1 MTANAYGPRSEPRWV
16 DVAVTSLR
24 VRTGTDGVGAQ
35 ATDDERRL
43 WVFNLDAEDELARPG
58 SMTPSASLR
67 GRFEELARRSRLM
80 REGDARLDEFAAY
93 DPAWRGAAGVAWCP
107 TPRALR
113 ALSRAG
119 ARVTEAP
126 SAEVLRAANHRRLMA
141 GRVEE
146 LPGARYVMTRA
157 EYEEAVARGS
167 VTGAWLLKRAY
178 SYNGRGRCRWR
189 DGADDAHVTK
199 WVDAALATGEGL
211 QVEPEVTRTL
221 DVALHGELA
230 RDGEARWGA
239 LTVQRCDDFGAWA
252 ATERAG
258 VGTLTEAE
266 SRAMDGAMEAVVQAL
281 RAVGYWGPLG
291 VDGYRWTDGFV
302 ACCDVNARYTMGW
315 AVGMAE

>member
-1 MTANAYGPRSEPRWV
+1 MP
-16 DVAVTSLR
+16 TS
-24 VRTGTDGVGAQ
+24 DG
-35 ATDDERRL
+35 ERRL

-58 SMTPSASLR
+58 AMTPSPSLR
-67 GRFEELARRSRLM
+67 ERFALLAERSRLM
-80 REGDARLDEFAAY
+80 APGDARLDEFGAY
-93 DPAWRGAAGVAWCP
+93 DPAWRGMAGAAWCP

-119 ARVTEAP
+119 ARVPDAP

-146 LPGARYVMTRA
+146 LPGARYVSTRA
-157 EYEEAVARGS
+157 EYEDAVRGGS

-189 DGADDAHVTK
+189 EGADDPHVAR

-221 DVALHGELA
+221 DVALHGELT
-230 RDGEARWGA
+230 REGDARWGA
-239 LTVQRCDDFGAWA
+239 LTVQRCDGFGAWE
-252 ATERAG
+252 ATERAPG
-258 VGTLTEAE
+258 GTLSEAE
-266 SRAMDGAMEAVVQAL
+266 SRTMDAAMGAVVGAL
-281 RAVGYWGPLG
+281 RAVGYWGPFG
-291 VDGYRWTDGFV
+291 VDGYRWTGGFV

-315 AVGMAE
+315 AVGMGDAR